1 MEPYL
6 QVMHPGVKVDAH
18 LENSQRFLCGG
29 AGPVQERGET
39 SMEFLRKLDKEAVH
53 MELERFQGVG
63 KKTSVTRFFSLLRG
77 TKVAILEVDLGMIE
91 N

>member
-1 MEPYL
+1 MEPYMH
-6 QVMHPGVKVDAH
+6 VMHPCVTFDAH
-18 LENSQRFLCGG
+18 GG

-63 KKTSVTRFFSLLRG
+63 KKTSVTRFFPS
-77 TKVAILEVDLGMIE
+77 
-91 N
+91 